1 MNRIKISLLI
11 LLMPLLCSPVSALQ
25 YDGVKLEI
33 MNVENTNFYGLGIF
47 TSDGRFDASAEFLLA
62 TKWFAQNSSLNL
74 LDNNYPLYFF
84 SFNADFHMIRSAT
97 YTFSVGTGIMPLFL
111 DHYILHAALTFN
123 HYFDDNFRLFFSMKK
138 LINNAGSLKYP
149 TGFANSV
156 GFKYGF

>member
-1 MNRIKISLLI
+1 VSRYKVIFLFICFPLI
-11 LLMPLLCSPVSALQ
+11 TSSVSSLQ

-74 LDNNYPLYFF
+74 IDNNYPLYFF
-84 SFNADFHMIRSAT
+84 SFNADFHIVRSAT
-97 YTFSVGTGIMPLFL
+97 YTFSIGTGIMPLFL

-123 HYFDDNFRLFFSMKK
+123 HYFDDNFRIFFSMKK

>member
-1 MNRIKISLLI
+1 MSHEPNQNKSAD

-74 LDNNYPLYFF
+74 LDNNYPLIF
-84 SFNADFHMIRSAT
+84 SASTQIFI
-97 YTFSVGTGIMPLFL
+97 
-111 DHYILHAALTFN
+111 
-123 HYFDDNFRLFFSMKK
+123 
-138 LINNAGSLKYP
+138 
-149 TGFANSV
+149 
-156 GFKYGF
+156 